1 MSQPPTR
8 DQLVLV
14 DGSGYIFRAFHG
26 LPMMTRPDGTPINA
40 VFGFTKML
48 LKLKADLNPSHII
61 VIFDAGRITFRNEI
75 YGEYKANRSEP
86 PEELVPQF
94 PLVRI
99 AAEAIGLPMLE
110 MEGFEADDLIASYAL
125 KAEKQ
130 GMPCLIVSSDK
141 DLMQLVRGD
150 ITMLDPMKNRPIG
163 ADEVVEKFGVTP
175 DKVVDVQALAGDS
188 TDNVPG
194 VPGIGVKTAAE
205 LINQFGD
212 LESLLAGAES
222 IKQPKR
228 RENLINFA
236 EQARL
241 SRQLVLLKDDVDLPI
256 DISALTFQKADDENL
271 MGFLAEQ
278 GFKSL
283 IAALGGTM
291 PAINENA
298 AGLKASNGNADAGP
312 AGGPDAIL
320 PPVVGETDYQLITD
334 IADLESWIDA
344 ARKQGFVGIDTE
356 TSSLDAARAQLVGV
370 AMAIAAGRACYIPL
384 RHVGQGKG
392 PTDAAPQGGLDFSAP
407 EPEAAGADAV
417 PPLQQIDF
425 EAAIERLR
433 ELFADPSVLKI
444 GHNLKYDMHVLSQ
457 PRNGGLELA
466 PVEDTMC
473 LSYVLDAG
481 RSERHGL
488 DPLALNLLQVQT
500 IKYEDV
506 CGKGAKQISFAEV
519 SPETA
524 CAYASEDA
532 DICLRLWMMY
542 RPRLAREAVSSV
554 YERLERPLIP
564 ILAEMEKKGIVVD
577 GNILRRLSNDFA
589 TRIAELE
596 AVIHKQAGT
605 SFNIA
610 SPKQLGEILFDKM
623 GYEGGKKSK
632 TGAWSTGADVLE
644 DLAANGAEIAKSV
657 LDYRQLAKLK
667 STYTDALM
675 KSINPDTGRVHTSY
689 SMVGASTGRLS
700 SSDPNL
706 QNIPIRTQEGRQI
719 RTAFVARDGYKL
731 ISADYS
737 QIELRLVAH
746 VAEEDTMMAAFHRG
760 VDIHAQT
767 AAEVFNV
774 PLETMDSETRRRAKA
789 INFGI
794 IYGISGFGLARQLSI
809 PQGEARDYI
818 KAYFDRFPGIRSYMD
833 EAKQFAKVNHY
844 VETLFGRRIHIP
856 QIEDKNQ
863 AVRAFA
869 ERQAIN
875 APIQGSAADIIKR
888 AMIRLPAAIKAAGL
902 HADMLLQVHD
912 ELIFEVPE
920 AEADR
925 AIVCITKIM
934 EEAAAPILE
943 LKVPLV
949 AEAGIADSWAEAH

>member
-1 MSQPPTR
+1 MTSNAAS

-26 LPMMTRPDGTPINA
+26 LPMMNRPDGTPINA

-61 VIFDAGRITFRNEI
+61 VIFDAGRVTFRNDI
-75 YGEYKANRSEP
+75 YPDYKANRSEP

-94 PLVRI
+94 ALVRQ
-99 AAEAIGLPMLE
+99 AAEAIGLPVLE
-110 MEGFEADDLIASYAL
+110 MPGFEADDLIASYARQ
-125 KAEKQ
+125 AEQ
-130 GMPCLIVSSDK
+130 AGMSCLIVSSDK
-141 DLMQLVRGD
+141 DLMQLVRGN

-163 ADEVVEKFGVTP
+163 REEVIEKFGVTP

-194 VPGIGVKTAAE
+194 VPGIGIKTAAE

-212 LESLLAGAES
+212 LDSLLAAAET

-228 RENLINFA
+228 RENLIQFA
-236 EQARL
+236 EQARI
-241 SRQLVLLKDDVDLPI
+241 SRQLVYLKDDVDVPLAI
-256 DISALTFQKADDENL
+256 DGLVTPQAEEEKL

-291 PAINENA
+291 PAASPA
-298 AGLKASNGNADAGP
+298 AARLGKPETAGQNSNI
-312 AGGPDAIL
+312 PDGQPDNIL
-320 PPVVGETDYQLITD
+320 PPVVEEADYELVTDMDALERW
-334 IADLESWIDA
+334 IAI
-344 ARKQGFVGIDTE
+344 ARGQGFVAIDTE
-356 TSSLDAARAQLVGV
+356 TTSLDAARAELVGV
-370 AMAIAAGRACYIPL
+370 AMATSPGKGCYIPL
-384 RHVGQGKG
+384 RHIPAGQAG
-392 PTDAAPQGGLDFSAP
+392 TDTPQQGLDFSAP
-407 EPEAAGADAV
+407 EP
-417 PPLQQIDF
+417 PSQIKQIPYDT
-425 EAAIERLR
+425 AIEALR
-433 ELFADPSVLKI
+433 GLLADEAVLKI
-444 GHNLKYDMHVLSQ
+444 GHNLKYDMHILSQ
-457 PRNGGLELA
+457 PRNGGLA
-466 PVEDTMC
+466 VYPVDDTMC

-481 RSERHGL
+481 RTERHGL
-488 DPLALNLLQVQT
+488 DHLALNLLQVQT
-500 IKYEDV
+500 IKYEDL

-519 SPETA
+519 PPEAA

-542 RPRLAREAVSSV
+542 RPRLAREGVSSV

-564 ILAEMEKKGIVVD
+564 ILAEIEKTGIVVD
-577 GNILRRLSNDFA
+577 DNILRRLSNDFA
-589 TRIAELE
+589 TRIVELE
-596 AVIHKQAGT
+596 AIIHEQAGS

-610 SPKQLGEILFDKM
+610 SPKQLGEILFDQM
-623 GYEGGKKSK
+623 GLEGGKKSK

-644 DLAANGAEIAKSV
+644 DLAANGVAIAQSV

-675 KSINPDTGRVHTSY
+675 KSINPDSGRVHTSY

-706 QNIPIRTQEGRQI
+706 QNIPIRTHEGRQI
-719 RTAFVARDGYKL
+719 RTAFVARKGYKL

-746 VAEEDTMMAAFHRG
+746 VAGEESMIAAFHKG

-774 PLETMDSETRRRAKA
+774 PLETMDAETRRRAKA

-818 KAYFDRFPGIRSYMD
+818 KAYFERFPGIRAYMD

-888 AMIRLPAAIKAAGL
+888 AMIRLPAALRAENID
-902 HADMLLQVHD
+902 ADMLLQVHD

-920 AEADR
+920 DQTDKAVA
-925 AIVCITKIM
+925 AITRIM
-934 EEAAAPILE
+934 EEAAAPVLS

>member
-1 MSQPPTR
+1 MTSNAAS

-26 LPMMTRPDGTPINA
+26 LPMMNRPDGTPINA

-61 VIFDAGRITFRNEI
+61 VIFDAGRVTFRNDI
-75 YGEYKANRSEP
+75 YPDYKANRSEP

-94 PLVRI
+94 ALVRQ
-99 AAEAIGLPMLE
+99 AAEAIGLPVLE
-110 MEGFEADDLIASYAL
+110 MPGFEADDLIASYARQ
-125 KAEKQ
+125 AEQ
-130 GMPCLIVSSDK
+130 AGMSCLIVSSDK
-141 DLMQLVRGD
+141 DLMQLVRGN

-163 ADEVVEKFGVTP
+163 REEVIEKFGVTP

-194 VPGIGVKTAAE
+194 VPGIGIKTAAE

-212 LESLLAGAES
+212 LDSLLAAAET

-228 RENLINFA
+228 RENLIQFA
-236 EQARL
+236 EQARI
-241 SRQLVLLKDDVDLPI
+241 SRQLVYLKDDVDVPLAI
-256 DISALTFQKADDENL
+256 DGLVTPQAEEEKL

-291 PAINENA
+291 PAASPA
-298 AGLKASNGNADAGP
+298 AASLSSAKTARQNSDIADGQ
-312 AGGPDAIL
+312 PDNIL
-320 PPVVGETDYQLITD
+320 PPVVEEADHELVTDMDALERW
-334 IADLESWIDA
+334 IAI
-344 ARKQGFVGIDTE
+344 ARGQGFVAIDTE
-356 TSSLDAARAQLVGV
+356 TTSLDAARAELVGV
-370 AMAIAAGRACYIPL
+370 AMATSPGKGCYIPL
-384 RHVGQGKG
+384 RHMPAGQAG
-392 PTDAAPQGGLDFSAP
+392 TDTPQQGLDFSAP
-407 EPEAAGADAV
+407 EP
-417 PPLQQIDF
+417 PSQIKQIPYDT
-425 EAAIERLR
+425 AIEALR
-433 ELFADPSVLKI
+433 GLLADEAVLKI
-444 GHNLKYDMHVLSQ
+444 GHNLKYDMHILSQ
-457 PRNGGLELA
+457 PRNGGLA
-466 PVEDTMC
+466 VYPVDDTMC

-481 RSERHGL
+481 RTERHGL
-488 DPLALNLLQVQT
+488 DHLALNLLQVQT
-500 IKYEDV
+500 IKYEDL

-519 SPETA
+519 PPEA
-524 CAYASEDA
+524 ASAYASEDA

-542 RPRLAREAVSSV
+542 RPRLAREGVSSV

-564 ILAEMEKKGIVVD
+564 ILAEIEKTGIVVD
-577 GNILRRLSNDFA
+577 DNILRRLSNDFA
-589 TRIAELE
+589 TRIVELE
-596 AVIHKQAGT
+596 AIIHEHAGS

-610 SPKQLGEILFDKM
+610 SPKQLGEILFDQM
-623 GYEGGKKSK
+623 GLEGGKKSK

-644 DLAANGAEIAKSV
+644 DLAANGVAIAQSV

-675 KSINPDTGRVHTSY
+675 KSINPDSGRVHTSY

-706 QNIPIRTQEGRQI
+706 QNIPIRTHEGRQI
-719 RTAFVARDGYKL
+719 RTAFVARKGYKL

-746 VAEEDTMMAAFHRG
+746 VAGEESMIAAFHKG

-774 PLETMDSETRRRAKA
+774 PLETMDAETRRRAKA

-818 KAYFDRFPGIRSYMD
+818 KAYFERFPGIRAYMD

-888 AMIRLPAAIKAAGL
+888 AMIRLPAALRVENID
-902 HADMLLQVHD
+902 ADMLLQVHD

-920 AEADR
+920 DQTDKAVA
-925 AIVCITKIM
+925 AITRIM
-934 EEAAAPILE
+934 EEAAAPVLS